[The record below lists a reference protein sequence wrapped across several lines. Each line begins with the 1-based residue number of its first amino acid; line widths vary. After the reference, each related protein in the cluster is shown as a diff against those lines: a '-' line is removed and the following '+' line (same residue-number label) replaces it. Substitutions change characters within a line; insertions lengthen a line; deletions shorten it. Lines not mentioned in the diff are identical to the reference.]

1 MVEDTEQ
8 PEVRI
13 LTGRE
18 LDAVSG
24 GTKNLLADIPLGI
37 SPAIDAFLSGYYS
50 TCGCASTGH
59 SANYQG

>member
-1 MVEDTEQ
+1 MTEDTEKT
-8 PEVRI
+8 EVRI
-13 LTGRE
+13 LTDHE

-24 GTKNLLADIPLGI
+24 ATKNLLADIPLGI
-37 SPAIDAFLSGYYS
+37 SPAIDAFLFGYYS